1 MIREVLLYPHPAL
14 KQAAREAR
22 DPAEIARVSE
32 DLLDTMESFGHC
44 VGLAAT
50 QLGEM
55 VRIVVVDVSGHKKAT
70 TSNGRL
76 VLVNPRVVH
85 TDGAEVGRE
94 GCLSI
99 PELTANVRRATKI
112 VVEADGRRIASEGF
126 EARCLQHEIDHL
138 DGLLFLDRVDSLT
151 ADVFRRVRSG

>member
-55 VRIVVVDVSGHKKAT
+55 VRIV
-70 TSNGRL
+70 
-76 VLVNPRVVH
+76 
-85 TDGAEVGRE
+85 
-94 GCLSI
+94 
-99 PELTANVRRATKI
+99 
-112 VVEADGRRIASEGF
+112 AS
-126 EARCLQHEIDHL
+126 
-138 DGLLFLDRVDSLT
+138 T
-151 ADVFRRVRSG
+151 